1 MYVYRCIHIHT
12 CIYIYIHPS
21 PHSPHTH
28 THTHTQVEENEATI
42 DYALKKR
49 HIKVVETGL
58 DFGVPGFH
66 RLN

>member
-1 MYVYRCIHIHT
+1 
-12 CIYIYIHPS
+12 
-21 PHSPHTH
+21 
-28 THTHTQVEENEATI
+28 VEENEATI